1 MNLLTQIIL
10 AARNRD
16 SEGIGWMRILIFVV
30 MGVLWALGGIAKAR
44 ANKADQ
50 QDNDQP
56 SRKPGFKPPPKA
68 PKTSYQKVQ
77 SPLISRP
84 AHEHPRP
91 QIRPPHREVMRPQPA
106 ARKFTT
112 KKEQVNRPQASEASE
127 LSPLSPQLQPDLE
140 KFPEFTSESVKKLG
154 DKRIA
159 IAAET
164 TQAKYLAEILSD
176 YADPDNLRRAI
187 LHYEILGKPLSLRP
201 SSGPIIRL

>member
-30 MGVLWALGGIAKAR
+30 MGVLWAIGGIAKAR

-50 QDNDQP
+50 QDQDQDQP

-106 ARKFTT
+106 AQKFTT
-112 KKEQVNRPQASEASE
+112 KKEQVNRPQ
-127 LSPLSPQLQPDLE
+127 DLE

>member
-30 MGVLWALGGIAKAR
+30 MGVLWAIGGIAKAR

-50 QDNDQP
+50 QDQDQDQP

-91 QIRPPHREVMRPQPA
+91 QIRPPHREVMRPQPTG
-106 ARKFTT
+106 RKFTT
-112 KKEQVNRPQASEASE
+112 KKEQAIRPQALEPSEAPE
-127 LSPLSPQLQPDLE
+127 LQSDLE